1 MLHIIW
7 CDLVSRPLIRDV
19 DIADLIGVL
28 CELIAKDRMP
38 TNTQNRLLSS
48 LSTRAC
54 ERLMSHCSPI
64 DLPLKTILYQA
75 EQTPP
80 YAYFMTSG
88 MASIVTAMEDGD
100 TAEVG
105 VVGNEGVIGSIF
117 LLGPAKVST
126 TSFMQL
132 EGSAL
137 RIPLPDLKH
146 AFRSSEEI
154 RDRLLEFVQ
163 EQAISVNQI
172 AGCNRLHEAEER
184 LARWLLMAQDR
195 TQSDVLNFT
204 QEFLAMMLGSR
215 RTTVTLIAGS
225 LQRAGLIEYSRGQVK
240 ILDRDHLE
248 SAACDC
254 YKIVKELFANLYQQD
269 LTASVEHGNRMA
281 QNSADGRAQV

>member
-1 MLHIIW
+1 
-7 CDLVSRPLIRDV
+7 
-19 DIADLIGVL
+19 
-28 CELIAKDRMP
+28 
-38 TNTQNRLLSS
+38 
-48 LSTRAC
+48 
-54 ERLMSHCSPI
+54 
-64 DLPLKTILYQA
+64 
-75 EQTPP
+75 
-80 YAYFMTSG
+80 
-88 MASIVTAMEDGD
+88 
-100 TAEVG
+100 
-105 VVGNEGVIGSIF
+105 
-117 LLGPAKVST
+117 
-126 TSFMQL
+126 MQL

-137 RIPLPDLKH
+137 RIRLSDLKH

-163 EQAISVNQI
+163 EQAVSVNQI

-225 LQRAGLIEYSRGQVK
+225 LQRAGLIEYSRGRVK

-254 YKIVKELFANLYQQD
+254 YKIIKELFANLYQQD
-269 LTASVEHGNRMA
+269 LVASVEHGTRMG
-281 QNSADGRAQV
+281 QNSADGRAET